1 MEGKE
6 TAAGHTAPSSPT
18 TATHTHI
25 HTTPLGHSKGKVKEA
40 QNVGR
45 NPSHP

>member
-1 MEGKE
+1 MAVRHTTPSKP
-6 TAAGHTAPSSPT
+6 TAT
-18 TATHTHI
+18 TATHI